1 MRLRLATAAPCLP
14 SAVRVLAGM
23 LAMERCLAAPARAMR
38 DGAVGDVLVER
49 DGVLCGIVTDRDIVV
64 RAIAEN
70 RNPAEVKIGDI
81 CSRDLATLT
90 PDTSVED
97 AVRLMRDKALRRI
110 PVCDDGKPVGVV
122 SIGDLAIDRDGQ
134 SALADISAARPND

>member
-1 MRLRLATAAPCLP
+1 MAQTLREVMTQNPKLFPASSTVADA
-14 SAVRVLAGM
+14 
-23 LAMERCLAAPARAMR
+23 ARAMR
-38 DGAVGDVLVER
+38 DDDMGDVLVER

-64 RAIAEN
+64 RAVAEN
-70 RNPAEVKIGDI
+70 RNPAEIKIGDI

-97 AVRLMRDKALRRI
+97 AVRLMRERALRRI
-110 PVCDDGKPVGVV
+110 PVCDDGKAVGVV

-134 SALADISAARPND
+134 SALADISAARPNN